1 MRLEARR
8 AKDIEE
14 AEMLA
19 KIRELDL
26 KKLQQSQSRGGAN
39 DGFGYSQRLKKGD
52 FTFDTQGKAMLVKK
66 KNPNNLPEITQ
77 EPGVKIKYARL
88 PGSQSGQSGPTPPR
102 QSDVRVRPVTLG
114 ANASKAKN
122 KKRAA
127 QAPVTELQVV
137 NQEQKEQVALIET
150 ELEAELERSQ
160 IALEARGLEELSGG
174 LYADLQDIASHVTYK
189 KEDGKVL
196 AGPKPVSPNRM
207 TLPEYEVM
215 SNATR
220 SIGHR
225 PLGSEVQ
232 SQQLP
237 DFHGM
242 QEIAEREDASNQESS
257 VELASQLHLQ
267 VPKKPPPQKPAA
279 RDSPERII
287 RGEGANEHLPGMVDS
302 QTIPVPDS
310 GLGLNKLQDHINDN
324 DRYIIKNTR
333 LWSAVNP
340 AQGGV
345 SRLG

>member
-8 AKDIEE
+8 AQEIEE

-26 KKLQQSQSRGGAN
+26 KKLQQSQPRGGGE
-39 DGFGYSQRLKKGD
+39 GFGYSQRLKKGD

-66 KNPNNLPEITQ
+66 KNPNNLPEITH
-77 EPGVKIKYARL
+77 EPEVKIKYAKPTGRE
-88 PGSQSGQSGPTPPR
+88 PGTTGPTPRP
-102 QSDVRVRPVTLG
+102 SDVRVRPVTLG
-114 ANASKAKN
+114 ASANKSK
-122 KKRAA
+122 KKKGAVK
-127 QAPVTELQVV
+127 APVTELQVV

-160 IALEARGLEELSGG
+160 IALEAKGLEELSGG
-174 LYADLQDIASHVTYK
+174 LYADLQEIASHVTYK

-225 PLGSEVQ
+225 PLGSEVH

-242 QEIAEREDASNQESS
+242 QEIAEREDASNHESS

-267 VPKKPPPQKPAA
+267 VPKQPQKQPA

-310 GLGLNKLQDHINDN
+310 GLGLNRLQEQADN
-324 DRYIIKNTR
+324 ERYIIKNTR

-340 AQGGV
+340 AQGHG